1 MCDLASALEAEGMVH
16 HTTGNVP
23 ESPNNFTS
31 NCSLNNYLTLTVRWF
46 WTCKELSAQI
56 WSRFTNLNVVY
67 NFGILVFKGQHQL
80 NIY

>member
-67 NFGILVFKGQHQL
+67 NFGITRF
-80 NIY
+80 